1 MGDVNGDGQV
11 SVNDVMAMV
20 AYVLG
25 VVNSGFIVENADLNG
40 DGQISVNDVMALVAI
55 ILQGNQTVSNI
66 VINGADGITF
76 GGGGTVPARAGEK
89 QP

>member
-1 MGDVNGDGQV
+1 
-11 SVNDVMAMV
+11 MV

-40 DGQISVNDVMALVAI
+40 DGQISVNDVMALVKI
-55 ILQGNQTVSNI
+55 ILQGNQSISNI